1 MEQKPVIFFDL
12 ETTGTSTTKD
22 RIVQLAAYKK
32 QSLYAPSNDAELK
45 KMLINPAMPI
55 PEGATAVHG
64 ITNDMVK
71 DKPAFKQYA
80 KAAFEFFRGC
90 NVAGHNV
97 REFDVPLLSEEFLR
111 CEIVWPEP
119 GTKIF
124 DTLRI
129 FRKEEK
135 RDLASAL
142 KFYTGETLEGG
153 HDAGNDTIAACKI
166 LEAQIRK
173 YEHLQNLTDE
183 QLDLYCMD
191 GVKALDL
198 SGKIIL
204 NESGVPVY
212 SFGKSKG
219 KPVKDEPGF
228 GQWMLNQDFP
238 TDTKN
243 VIRELLFG
251 KKLF

>member
-1 MEQKPVIFFDL
+1 VDQKPVIFFDT

-22 RIVQLAAYKK
+22 RMVQLAAYKK
-32 QSLYAPSNDAELK
+32 KSLYAPSNDAIMK
-45 KMLINPAMPI
+45 CMLINPAMPI
-55 PEGATAVHG
+55 PEAATAVHG
-64 ITNDMVK
+64 ITTDMVK
-71 DKPAFKQYA
+71 DRPTFKQFA
-80 KAAFEFFRGC
+80 KAAFEFFQGC

-97 REFDVPLLSEEFLR
+97 RDFDVPLLSEEFAR
-111 CEIVWPEP
+111 YGYVWPDKEV
-119 GTKIF
+119 KIF

-129 FRKEEK
+129 FRIEEK

-142 KFYTGETLEGG
+142 KFYTGEKMEGS

-166 LEAQIRK
+166 LEAQIRR

-183 QLDLYCMD
+183 ELDLYCMD
-191 GVKALDL
+191 GVRALDI

-204 NESGVPVY
+204 NEKNEPVY
-212 SFGKSKG
+212 SFGKAKN
-219 KPVKDEPGF
+219 KLVTEEPGF

-243 VIRELLFG
+243 VVRELLFG